1 MARRRSRARR
11 RSLASAAAA
20 GRPPPPR
27 LVPAAAAAG
36 VAHQRRSRHDG
47 RALRLRSR
55 CRLRSRRRWPRGHV
69 LVELTLARRDRGGA
83 LSVQRFDA
91 ARVVRRAQR
100 SSPARFVERRPAV
113 PARSRAPTRG
123 LRTRLFDAGARTRRR
138 RRLRS
143 RCTSRRRRGTRPG
156 PRRYLAASA
165 ASRPSCRAWR
175 RYALCISRASTRR
188 QLFAASRRLA
198 AATRGGAPSSRR
210 FAPCVLGLRAAP
222 RLTGPQKRRL
232 AIDPETLVPTDRS
245 SRSRATSS
253 RSRTRSRG
261 RSAAAPPPFVAL
273 DACGQWLARGPRRS
287 RRGLPL
293 LEKRVHMVKAR
304 PGPVRP
310 GATSFERARATP
322 DRITHWRAEPPP
334 FRVKTRRHR

>member
-1 MARRRSRARR
+1 MRPGRAGTRRRRRRRGPSAEKPSRRAR
-11 RSLASAAAA
+11 AAASVSLPASEPAPVAARPRPRRADAGAPRPRRRAFRPAIRRGA
-20 GRPPPPR
+20 GRSPR
-27 LVPAAAAAG
+27 AALVA
-36 VAHQRRSRHDG
+36 
-47 RALRLRSR
+47 RALR
-55 CRLRSRRRWPRGHV
+55 
-69 LVELTLARRDRGGA
+69 
-83 LSVQRFDA
+83 
-91 ARVVRRAQR
+91 
-100 SSPARFVERRPAV
+100 
-113 PARSRAPTRG
+113 RAP
-123 LRTRLFDAGARTRRR
+123 AGRTRRR

-273 DACGQWLARGPRRS
+273 DACGQWLVTADDAGPPS
-287 RRGLPL
+287 
-293 LEKRVHMVKAR
+293 
-304 PGPVRP
+304 
-310 GATSFERARATP
+310 
-322 DRITHWRAEPPP
+322 
-334 FRVKTRRHR
+334 RVKIRRHRRRPTTRATSGRTRGRDSSGLRARRAIPTPRASAWIAATKSTRQMSTKARRRCTQRLGTATSILRACF